1 MTLPTDP
8 ALPPGRPPLSRPGR
22 KLGPINDNVGSTH
35 RAWLDPM
42 REAYLGS
49 GLTLNELSGNIRIA
63 KSKLSELLRGLG
75 LYPRWEIVLSLSM
88 ELRLPDWPLYRL
100 WRLAAVEE
108 AHKTCQWIERSSEK
122 AALSTA
128 STPPLDH
135 VAFRQLVE
143 EYYSRYA
150 QCFLS
155 DDQRDVAVDHCFD
168 ILWLRWNDALS
179 SPDTRRF
186 AWTVMRATV
195 MARTPH
201 IDGRPNLAD
210 AAFDTVAL
218 HSSSTPADH
227 MYQLTE
233 SLHLFKAIS
242 RLPDNQLDVTVLRH
256 LCGMNDRAVSAL
268 LGVSLASV
276 RSDERHA
283 LRFLENL
290 ICPPPT
296 TEGNTA

>member
-1 MTLPTDP
+1 
-8 ALPPGRPPLSRPGR
+8 
-22 KLGPINDNVGSTH
+22 
-35 RAWLDPM
+35 M

-49 GLTLNELSGNIRIA
+49 GLTLNELSGNIRLA

-75 LYPRWEIVLSLSM
+75 LYPRWEIVLSLST
-88 ELRLPDWPLYRL
+88 ELQLPDWPLYRL

-108 AHKTCQWIERSSEK
+108 AHKTCQWIERSSQK

-143 EYYSRYA
+143 EYYSGYA

-168 ILWLRWNDALS
+168 ILWLRWNQALS

-195 MARTPH
+195 MARTP
-201 IDGRPNLAD
+201 PTST
-210 AAFDTVAL
+210 AAPT
-218 HSSSTPADH
+218 SPTPPSTRSPCTPAAH
-227 MYQLTE
+227 
-233 SLHLFKAIS
+233 
-242 RLPDNQLDVTVLRH
+242 R
-256 LCGMNDRAVSAL
+256 
-268 LGVSLASV
+268 
-276 RSDERHA
+276 
-283 LRFLENL
+283 
-290 ICPPPT
+290 PT
-296 TEGNTA
+296 TCINSPKACTCSRPSAACPTTNSTSPSCATCAA